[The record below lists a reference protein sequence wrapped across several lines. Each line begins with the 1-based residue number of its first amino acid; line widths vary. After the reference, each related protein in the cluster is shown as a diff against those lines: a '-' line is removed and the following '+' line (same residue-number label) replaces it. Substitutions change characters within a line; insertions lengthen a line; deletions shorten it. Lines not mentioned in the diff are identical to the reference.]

1 MSDKLLETYELR
13 MTTLLK
19 HNLKKLSPEENK
31 KMLEEVRIL
40 MARHVH
46 DSAAIFNPIIYL
58 DEAEI
63 K

>member
-46 DSAAIFNPIIYL
+46 NCNAVFDPIIYQS
-58 DEAEI
+58 EQEI
-63 K
+63 N